1 MAIAVRDLER
11 SLVQAK
17 DSVRVISRA
26 ARGVDR
32 AALLAAL
39 LCLGVALLAV
49 KLAAHGRERG
59 QLQDPVLK
67 LHSEAVED
75 DEPVTAEDQAAIDT
89 GLPELR
95 RGRGPPP
102 SPGPIPCLASPQA
115 R

>member
-1 MAIAVRDLER
+1 MTIAVRDLER

-32 AALLAAL
+32 AALLAVL
-39 LCLGVALLAV
+39 LCLGVALLAG
-49 KLAAHGRERG
+49 KLAAHDRERV

-89 GLPELR
+89 GLAELR
-95 RGRGPPP
+95 RGEARP
-102 SPGPIPCLASPQA
+102 LAQDQISG
-115 R
+115 